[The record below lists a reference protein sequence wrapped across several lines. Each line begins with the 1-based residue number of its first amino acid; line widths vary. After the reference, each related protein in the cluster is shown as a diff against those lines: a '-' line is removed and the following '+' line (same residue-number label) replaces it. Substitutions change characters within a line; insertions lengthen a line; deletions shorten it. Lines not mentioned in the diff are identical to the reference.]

1 MDYEDIQT
9 FLMIVETGSISR
21 ASDRL
26 FLSQSSVSQR
36 LQHLEDVLGVR
47 LLLRRKGIKN
57 VELTKAGKA
66 FISIARR
73 YTELMNEADA
83 LKRERIRPYLS
94 IGATDTLTTNL
105 FLPLM
110 QALVRDYPDTDYKFR
125 VKLSEA
131 IYDDVET
138 GKLDVGLVM
147 DYYKRRDVLVRP
159 VYTEPMVVISRSVA
173 GRCRRGLCSQQRER
187 DPPVVGRGL
196 HPLARRGARP
206 RHPLRVKCQHRLS
219 LNLHAP
225 DRSDLVH
232 RADLGRRG
240 DRPHLSGVHLQ
251 DCRESP
257 GEGHLSHHTP
267 PAQVRQRRDVSHLL
281 CPSGRAPRAD
291 DRRENRSIT
300 AKTSPRIL

>member
-159 VYTEPMVVISRSVA
+159 VYTEPMVVISRSELPSQDGVVA
-173 GRCRRGLCSQQRER
+173 VSALSKEKEIRQWWGADYIRWHEEVLDPDTRSGLNVNTVSLLISMLQIDQTWSIAPTSVAAEIARTCPVFTCKIAENPPER
-187 DPPVVGRGL
+187 VIYLITPRLPKSGSEAM
-196 HPLARRGARP
+196 LAIFSARLEE
-206 RHPLRVKCQHRLS
+206 HLAQMTAEKT
-219 LNLHAP
+219 
-225 DRSDLVH
+225 DR
-232 RADLGRRG
+232 
-240 DRPHLSGVHLQ
+240 
-251 DCRESP
+251 
-257 GEGHLSHHTP
+257 
-267 PAQVRQRRDVSHLL
+267 
-281 CPSGRAPRAD
+281 
-291 DRRENRSIT
+291 
-300 AKTSPRIL
+300 